1 MIDRKP
7 ELGVGRQAKALGI
20 SRGSVY
26 YLPRPTSDADLA
38 LMRRICERPL
48 DYPFAGSRMLKGLVQ
63 AEGHSVGRLH
73 VSTLMKKMAI
83 AALYRRPNTSKPAPG
98 HKVCPYLLRNLAVMR
113 PIPASGRC
121 QVWAIPRLDDT
132 RSGRWT
138 SPTFRWP
145 AASFIWPPWSI
156 GSAVRSWPGGCRS
169 RCRRTSASR
178 RWKRRSPAMAGPRS
192 STAIRARKSPAP
204 TSSGP

>member
-26 YLPRPTSDADLA
+26 YAPRPTSDADLA
-38 LMRRICERPL
+38 LMRRICELPL

-98 HKVCPYLLRNLAVMR
+98 HKVCPYLLRNLAATR

-121 QVWAIPRLDDT
+121 QVWAIPGLGDGHRLHSDGP
-132 RSGRWT
+132 RLRLSGRRGRLVQ
-138 SPTFRWP
+138 PQGP
-145 AASFIWPPWSI
+145 GLAAVDH
-156 GSAVRSWPGGCRS
+156 AVGGLL
-169 RCRRTSASR
+169 RRGAHSDASGR
-178 RWKRRSPAMAGPRS
+178 LLRQHPVSH
-192 STAIRARKSPAP
+192 
-204 TSSGP
+204 SGVSGHLRIIAA

>member
-26 YLPRPTSDADLA
+26 YAPRPTSDADLA
-38 LMRRICERPL
+38 LMRRTCERPL

-98 HKVCPYLLRNLAVMR
+98 HKVCPYLLRNLAATR

-121 QVWAIPRLDDT
+121 QVWAIPGLGDGHRLHSDGPRLRLSGRRRRLVQPQGPGLAAVDHAVGGFLRRGAGRGARLPWPARDLQQ
-132 RSGRWT
+132 RSGL
-138 SPTFRWP
+138 
-145 AASFIWPPWSI
+145 ASHQ
-156 GSAVRSWPGGCRS
+156 
-169 RCRRTSASR
+169 RRLHQ
-178 RWKRRSPAMAGPRS
+178 GPE
-192 STAIRARKSPAP
+192 
-204 TSSGP
+204 G